1 MSDNVVK
8 FEPVEVG
15 DGYRFDHDE
24 LLEANKGAGFEMLVL
39 IGEIDGEIVVAG
51 SANAGESLIL
61 MEKAKLKIIG
71 ER

>member
-15 DGYRFDHDE
+15 DGYRFDPDDI
-24 LLEANKGAGFEMLVL
+24 LEKNKGLGWESLAI
-39 IGEIDGEIVVAG
+39 IGMIDGEVAVA
-51 SANAGESLIL
+51 SSVNAGETLIAL
-61 MEKAKLKIIG
+61 EKAKLKIIG

>member
-15 DGYRFDHDE
+15 EGYRFDPDE
-24 LLEANKGAGFEMLVL
+24 LLEANKRLDWATLVL

-61 MEKAKLKIIG
+61 LEKAKLRIIG
-71 ER
+71 AR

>member
-15 DGYRFDHDE
+15 DGYRFDPDE